1 MRQRVSPRLPL
12 IKIVD
17 HFSACK
23 TCYTLSMALLPL
35 PSQLEFT
42 SDRFQLTPE
51 TVLQADQPNRPN
63 AEFLARL
70 LRPATNLPLPIVT
83 GETHPTEST
92 IRFALGLGPESLGEE
107 GYQLEVRAGLAEVT
121 ARTPAGV
128 FHGLQTLRQLLPVEL
143 ESVAPAAGV
152 DWNLPGCQVT
162 DAPRFAWR
170 AFMLDEARH
179 FHGKQTVLKLLDLL
193 ALFKLNV
200 FHWHLTDDQGWR
212 VEIKKYPRLTE
223 IGAHRPGTSRSFSAR
238 KHDGRPHGGFYTQA
252 EIREIVAYAA
262 ERHITVI
269 PEIELPGH
277 SRAALASYPE
287 LSCTGGP
294 FEVATRFGIFEDIYC
309 AGKEASFQFLQAV
322 LDEILD
328 LFPAPYIHIGGDE
341 APKKRWKTCP
351 DCQQRIRTEGLKDE
365 HDLRA
370 YFTNRIIHY
379 LESHG
384 RRAIGWNEIL
394 GPGLSRQA
402 VVQFWLGDRKA
413 LLKTIRNDKRQAIM
427 SNYLDAYLDH
437 SYDLMPLSR
446 AYNFEPV
453 PAELEAAGAGCI
465 LGLEFPL
472 WGEWLPNRARLDYQ
486 AFPRL
491 LAMAETGWT
500 PEEQKSLSDFR
511 LRLTGILPRLDRLGV
526 RYAPLDQVEPSRLR
540 QWLGSLTIPKPQTK
554 TAY

>member
-1 MRQRVSPRLPL
+1 MIHPGRHTTSPGM
-12 IKIVD
+12 
-17 HFSACK
+17 H
-23 TCYTLSMALLPL
+23 LLPL
-35 PSQLEFT
+35 PLLFEASSGTYRLT
-42 SDRFQLTPE
+42 SR
-51 TVLQADQPNRPN
+51 TVIHADPPNRPN
-63 AEFLARL
+63 GQYLSRL
-70 LRPATNLPLPIVT
+70 LERATGFPLPIRT
-83 GETHPTEST
+83 GEWDSAGGS
-92 IRFALGLGPESLGEE
+92 IRLALIPGEEALGEE
-107 GYQLEVRAGLAEVT
+107 GYRLEVRPDRVELSGP
-121 ARTPAGV
+121 TPAGV
-128 FHGLQTLRQLLPVEL
+128 FRGLQTLRQLLPVEL
-143 ESVAPAAGV
+143 ESTAPAAGV
-152 DWNLPGCQVT
+152 DWTLPGCRVT

-179 FHGKQTVLKLLDLL
+179 FHGKQTVLQLLDLL

-223 IGAHRPGTSRSFSAR
+223 IGSHRPGTSRSFTAR
-238 KHDGRPHGGFYTQA
+238 KHDGRPHGGFYTQVD
-252 EIREIVAYAA
+252 IREIVAYAA

-277 SRAALASYPE
+277 SRAALACYPE

-309 AGKEASFQFLQAV
+309 AGKEATFQFLQTV

-328 LFPAPYIHIGGDE
+328 LFPSPNIHIGGDE
-341 APKKRWKTCP
+341 APKKRWKVCP
-351 DCQQRIRTEGLKDE
+351 DCQQRIRSEGLKDE

-370 YFTNRIIHY
+370 YFSNRIIHY
-379 LESHG
+379 LESRG

-394 GPGLSRQA
+394 GPGLSSQA

-413 LLKTIRNDKRQAIM
+413 LMEAIRNDKRQAIM

-453 PAELEAAGAGCI
+453 PAELEAAEASCV

-500 PEEQKSLSDFR
+500 PAERKNLSDFR
-511 LRLTGILPRLDRLGV
+511 LRLTGIVPRLDRLGV

-540 QWLGSLTIPKPQTK
+540 QWFGSLTIPKPQTR
-554 TAY
+554 TAG